1 MCQVGHLREWSN
13 HFLHSSWWWV
23 WADDLSSSYRS
34 QAPYQCRSECYQKVQ
49 VSLSSRSWGHSHIDY
64 FVKAKSN
71 FKARSTAQDVE
82 IFIPVPEDV
91 DTPQFNV
98 SSYLFFNLCRP
109 LWVLL
114 RMFLIRTV
122 YCGELNSFMVWE
134 SSIWELTLVSPLSL
148 EMMVYVFFSFRLLI
162 RFKMTI
168 RTVPFK
174 LPLRFLTIRSVVFR
188 SVIWRS
194 LKSLVIK
201 YALLTCCNGLRLYHG
216 FVILLEMVTI
226 SWEWSKSLWILLNDL
241 FSVVCL
247 SPIYLYFFF
256 YIHVSFLPL
265 GYTLLLLFPFVFG

>member
-1 MCQVGHLREWSN
+1 M
-13 HFLHSSWWWV
+13 
-23 WADDLSSSYRS
+23 
-34 QAPYQCRSECYQKVQ
+34 
-49 VSLSSRSWGHSHIDY
+49 
-64 FVKAKSN
+64 
-71 FKARSTAQDVE
+71 
-82 IFIPVPEDV
+82 

-98 SSYLFFNLCRP
+98 SSYLFFYPCRP

-134 SSIWELTLVSPLSL
+134 SSIWELTLVFPLSL
-148 EMMVYVFFSFRLLI
+148 EMMAYVFFSFRLWI

-247 SPIYLYFFF
+247 SPIYLYFF
-256 YIHVSFLPL
+256 YIHVSFLLL
-265 GYTLLLLFPFVFG
+265 GYTLLLLFPFVFGLNKTTTYKNGLNTEKHIS